1 MGRAYRHP
9 PLCKSCAIG
18 YTGNYGGKM
27 YIKIDYPCDYLCI
40 CFTELAEPKYSNV
53 SEILTFGNYEEAVQ
67 YGRDWCRSIQG
78 YPAEAHFMLYELGKD
93 R

>member
-1 MGRAYRHP
+1 
-9 PLCKSCAIG
+9 
-18 YTGNYGGKM
+18 M